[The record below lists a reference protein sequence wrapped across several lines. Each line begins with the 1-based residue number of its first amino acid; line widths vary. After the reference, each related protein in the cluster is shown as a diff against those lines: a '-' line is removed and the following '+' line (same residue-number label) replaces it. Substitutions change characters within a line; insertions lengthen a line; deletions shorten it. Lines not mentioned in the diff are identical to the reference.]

1 MKDDKI
7 RLLMTEISDKYID
20 RYREILD
27 KKAAEAA
34 AAEAAAEGN
43 ARAAGTAAG
52 AGAGDSAGTVRTG
65 RGGRQHL
72 PFVWRAIAAGVAV
85 LFFLA
90 GGLLLGKFM
99 RQGSRHDPAV
109 SPEIT
114 ALPAETP
121 TPAPEETWGTPATT
135 DATGTPTG
143 LPPETDIAT
152 GTPVFTP
159 DVSGTGVQTP
169 ELTPTGAATSAATPA
184 LTSTPSSGITATPE
198 VTATATATAAVTAT
212 PVATATATATPE
224 VTATAT
230 PSPGAYIATRLEQ
243 YLIICENEP
252 ELNSLNE
259 YEYES
264 GVITSFI
271 RPESLYITGYAYN
284 SESPLKEVFYR
295 INDDPAEHVCAG
307 NFRARNDVAQEAGYS
322 VDNAARSG
330 FGTVVEPLQLTGL
343 DLTEGIYKLRIIA
356 RFENGAEAE
365 IASPALVIDV
375 PEEPRYEFN
384 PEYISV
390 NLPIPGGSGFE
401 LPYDTGEFFP
411 LLDGSTSRDLGWLNL
426 SLFSHCE
433 IDYYTAPDW
442 LPFAEGSMTEP
453 AFISL
458 KQGTA
463 EDVRNDG
470 ADKSRVLAWTT
481 LAAPSPSDPPHP
493 IYSGSLVRRTAVIDL
508 SDCAFSDLSPVSLSA
523 YPSTSGP
530 VYLSGMRLYF
540 RTAP

>member
-52 AGAGDSAGTVRTG
+52 AVAGDSAGTVRTG
-65 RGGRQHL
+65 RGGRQRL
-72 PFVWRAIAAGVAV
+72 PLVWRAIAAGVAV

-90 GGLLLGKFM
+90 GGILLGKYM
-99 RQGSRHDPAV
+99 RHGSRHDPAV

-114 ALPAETP
+114 ALPVETP
-121 TPAPEETWGTPATT
+121 TPAPEETGGTPATT

-152 GTPVFTP
+152 GTPELTP
-159 DVSGTGVQTP
+159 TDATTP
-169 ELTPTGAATSAATPA
+169 ELTPTGVATSAATPA
-184 LTSTPSSGITATPE
+184 LTSTPSPGITAMPE
-198 VTATATATAAVTAT
+198 VTATATATATAAATAT
-212 PVATATATATPE
+212 PVA
-224 VTATAT
+224 TATAT

-243 YLIICENEP
+243 CLTICENEP
-252 ELNSLNE
+252 ELNSLSE
-259 YEYES
+259 YDYET
-264 GVITSFI
+264 GLIFSFI
-271 RPESLYITGYAYN
+271 RPEPLYITGYAYN

-295 INDDPAEHVCAG
+295 LNDDPAEHVCAG
-307 NFRARNDVAQEAGYS
+307 NFRARNDVAQEAGYG
-322 VDNAARSG
+322 VDNASRSG
-330 FGTVVEPLQLTGL
+330 FGTTGEPLQLTGL
-343 DLTEGIYKLRIIA
+343 YLTEGIYKLRIMA

-365 IASPALVIDV
+365 IASPVLIINN
-375 PEEPRYEFN
+375 PEEYWYEFN
-384 PEYISV
+384 QEYISV

-411 LLDGSTSRDLGWLNL
+411 LCEGSTARDLGTLNL
-426 SLFSHCE
+426 SVFSRCE

-493 IYSGSLVRRTAVIDL
+493 IYSDSLVRRTAVIDL
-508 SDCAFSDLSPVSLSA
+508 SDCTFSDLSPVSLSG